1 MGFRAHPTASYKY
14 LEIDGLRRRLL
25 DRHRHDTIEQGH
37 LDVDAAHL
45 DVDAA
50 QTAPIH
56 GPVDLGSLLN
66 GQRQDF
72 VDGRLKRDSLF
83 LGHLPQNLARM
94 VCAAPSFG
102 QPPSLA

>member
-1 MGFRAHPTASYKY
+1 LKKAH
-14 LEIDGLRRRLL
+14 
-25 DRHRHDTIEQGH
+25 
-37 LDVDAAHL
+37 
-45 DVDAA
+45 
-50 QTAPIH
+50 
-56 GPVDLGSLLN
+56 GSSDLLN

-72 VDGRLKRDSLF
+72 VEGRLKRDSLF

>member
-37 LDVDAAHL
+37 LDVDAA
-45 DVDAA
+45 

-56 GPVDLGSLLN
+56 GPADLGSLLN